1 MAEEN
6 RSTQTRNALCR
17 TLVDIVDLHAACLQ
31 RLPGGL
37 SVGALNSDTH
47 ATVRA
52 EMAQACII

>member
-1 MAEEN
+1 
-6 RSTQTRNALCR
+6 
-17 TLVDIVDLHAACLQ
+17 VDIVDLHAACLQ